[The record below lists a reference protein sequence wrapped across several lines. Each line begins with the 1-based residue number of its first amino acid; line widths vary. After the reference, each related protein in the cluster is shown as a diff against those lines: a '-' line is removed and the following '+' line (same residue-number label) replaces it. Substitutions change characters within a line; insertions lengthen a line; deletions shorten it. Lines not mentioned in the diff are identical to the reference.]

1 VDYRGDIEAFRRHFY
16 QHMLIAEDFGNY
28 KISIHSGSDKF
39 SVFPQMG
46 ELSEGKLHLK
56 TAGTSWLEAMR
67 LVALAD
73 PPLYRKIHQFAL
85 SKFEEASTLYHV
97 TTDLSQIPKLEDLSD
112 QDLPS
117 LLDQEEARQLL
128 HITYGFLLNAKTPEG
143 KDLFR
148 ERLYHLLTSYEEDY
162 WSLLETHFEKHLI
175 SLGRKR

>member
-1 VDYRGDIEAFRRHFY
+1 
-16 QHMLIAEDFGNY
+16 
-28 KISIHSGSDKF
+28 
-39 SVFPQMG
+39 MG
-46 ELSEGKLHLK
+46 ELSEGRLHLK

-67 LVALAD
+67 LIALMNSS
-73 PPLYRKIHQFAL
+73 LYRQMHQYTL

-97 TTDLSQIPKLEDLSD
+97 TTDLSQIPKLKDLSD

-128 HITYGFLLNAKTPEG
+128 HITYGFLLNAKTSEG
-143 KDLFR
+143 ENLFR
-148 ERLYHLLTSYEEDY
+148 ERLYHLLTNYEEEY